1 MPAMLEEIRVVDL
14 TSVVFGPYAT
24 ANLAD
29 LGADV
34 IKVEPPGGDMFRGAG
49 NPAKTPMMGA
59 CHMTLNRGKRSVV
72 LDLKDPVDAKVMRD
86 LLATADVFIHN
97 VRARAIERLGL
108 GYEAVRAL
116 REDIIYVHCAGFGA
130 GGRYRDLQAYDDIIQ
145 AATGT
150 CSLASRVDGDPRPRY
165 VPSLVADKVSGLHGT
180 QAVLAALVHKL
191 RTGEGQYVEVPMFES
206 FAHFALVEH
215 LFGLTFDPPTSP
227 AGYPRQLDPNRQPF
241 PTADGHVSI
250 VPYTEDIV
258 QRLFALLGA
267 PEVLEAPEF
276 ATREAR
282 LRNMTQLYTAVARL
296 TPRFTTDEL
305 VAMLHEAQIPALPC
319 RDLADILSDP
329 HLADAGFFRRR
340 THPTE
345 GDYFEMQPPI
355 RYAAA
360 PARDL
365 RMPPKVGEHTQEIK
379 NELAARTG

>member
-1 MPAMLEEIRVVDL
+1 MPAMLEGIRVVDL

-49 NPAKTPMMGA
+49 RPAATPMMGA

-72 LDLKDPVDAKVMRD
+72 LDLKDAADAAVMRD
-86 LLATADVFIHN
+86 LLKTADVFIHN
-97 VRARAIERLGL
+97 IRTKAIERLGL

-116 REDIIYVHCAGFGA
+116 RGDIIYVHCTGFGA

-150 CSLASRVDGDPRPRY
+150 CSLAPRVDGDPRPRY
-165 VPSLVADKVSGLHGT
+165 VPSLIADKVSGLHGT

-191 RTGEGQYVEVPMFES
+191 RSGEGQYIEVPMFES
-206 FAHFALVEH
+206 FAHFALLEH

-250 VPYTEDIV
+250 VPYTEEIT

-267 PEVLEAPEF
+267 PEVLEAPAF

-282 LRNMTQLYTAVARL
+282 LRNMTQLYSEVARL
-296 TPRFTTDEL
+296 TVGFTTDEL
-305 VAMLHEAQIPALPC
+305 VAMLHKAQIPALPC
-319 RDLADILSDP
+319 RDLGDILNDP
-329 HLADAGFFRRR
+329 HLVDAGFFRRR
-340 THPTE
+340 THPSE

-379 NELAARTG
+379 NELAPRTG